1 MVNQLKVNGKLQDVI
16 ITKNYKEN
24 ELFKKLNKKEKLQ
37 KLKAHQDVEFCEL
50 GIDDGLTDA

>member
-24 ELFKKLNKKEKLQ
+24 ELFKKLNKKFSIQ
-37 KLKAHQDVEFCEL
+37 NS
-50 GIDDGLTDA
+50 